1 MILPALLLAAQVGAP
16 PGGAAPD
23 LARRFVVTLDG
34 PASAATPRLFRSL
47 GRAADGLLPAS
58 LTGVTVEL
66 LPLDVTGRAE
76 PTDDAPGA
84 ARRRPVGPNAHALEL
99 PGGTGSL
106 YRLRRRSGASE
117 SEGLLFVPTD
127 GIPRIAVEL
136 PAQPAGADTFAPT
149 VAVSAD
155 GRRVLVATTPAAGGD
170 LIDVDLATGARRNR
184 TGLTPPLDVAEASM
198 FLGDGLAFAVT
209 PDGVWRFDP
218 AGPSQA
224 TLVGT
229 LGAPPALWTRHAA
242 ISANRRHGVALAGA
256 SAAEL
261 VPYVFGVAGP
271 AAPAATA
278 PTAASGAGYAPDST
292 FGPFLAITDDGETV
306 GWRAETTPAGAVEP
320 VHDVFVARAAQGA
333 PPNSPSGD
341 LLLLDTLNE
350 IGRVLSVRIGA
361 IAYFAGEP
369 NDPSEG
375 GLESAELFEA
385 TVNAAGVVDR
395 LRNVTGT
402 SGQVTPPFLSPTA
415 IGTLTPLRVDV
426 IAPAAALV
434 FDDEVDDDE
443 ASDLVGGGIHTV
455 LPGVRETLWV
465 ESVGAGGAWCAGVEL
480 DTANREFAV
489 VGAPSAGAQAAVLD
503 MGTPSTRYA
512 PMATDRRS
520 GRVAVLRTDVGQDRA
535 LVVRPRLSS
544 ATTAAQTAPFLV
556 GPMDFVGPHG
566 LAFTQSSD
574 PLGAD
579 GRQRIWYDD
588 TGATVELQAPARP
601 SIVLR

>member
-1 MILPALLLAAQVGAP
+1 MILPLLLAATQVSAP
-16 PGGAAPD
+16 PVGAAPD

-34 PASAATPRLFRSL
+34 PASAATPRLFQSL
-47 GRAADGLLPAS
+47 GPAADGLLPAS

-76 PTDDAPGA
+76 PTDDAEGA
-84 ARRRPVGPNAHALEL
+84 ARRRPVGANAHALEL
-99 PGGTGSL
+99 PGGLGSL
-106 YRLRRRSGASE
+106 YRLRRRSGATE
-117 SEGLLFVPTD
+117 FEALMFVPTD
-127 GIPRIAVEL
+127 GIPRIVLEL
-136 PAQPAGADTFAPT
+136 PALSTGGDTFAPT
-149 VAVSAD
+149 VAVGAD
-155 GRRVLVATTPAAGGD
+155 GRRILVATTVAAGGD
-170 LIDVDLATGARRNR
+170 LVDVDLATGVRRNR
-184 TGLTPPLDVAEASM
+184 TGLTPPLDVAEESM
-198 FLGDGLAFAVT
+198 FVGDGVAFAVAS
-209 PDGVWRFDP
+209 DGIWRFAP
-218 AGPSQA
+218 EGAAQA
-224 TLVGT
+224 TPVGV
-229 LGAPPALWTRHAA
+229 LGAAPALWTRHAA

-256 SAAEL
+256 SASEL
-261 VPYVFGVAGP
+261 VPYVFGAAGP

-306 GWRAETTPAGAVEP
+306 GWRAETTPAGAPEP

-375 GLESAELFEA
+375 GLESADLFEA
-385 TVNAAGVVDR
+385 TVNGRGAVDR

-402 SGQVTPPFLSPTA
+402 SGQLTPPFLSPTA
-415 IGTLTPLRVDV
+415 IPTLTPLRVDLV
-426 IAPAAALV
+426 APAAALV
-434 FDDEVDDDE
+434 FDDDVRRLVVV
-443 ASDLVGGGIHTV
+443 DLVGGGITTV

-465 ESVGAGGAWCAGVEL
+465 ESVGADGAWCAGVEL
-480 DTANREFAV
+480 DTANREYAV
-489 VGAPSAGAQAAVLD
+489 VGAPSAGAQATVLD
-503 MGTPSTRYA
+503 MGSPSTRYEPLA
-512 PMATDRRS
+512 VDRRG
-520 GRVAVLRTDVGQDRA
+520 GRVAVRRSDVGQDRA
-535 LVVRPRLSS
+535 LLVRPRLSS
-544 ATTAAQTAPFLV
+544 AAHAPQTAPFVV

-574 PLGAD
+574 PLGAN
-579 GRQRIWYDD
+579 GRQRIWSAD
-588 TGATVELQAPARP
+588 TGATVDLAAPARP